1 VGIGGG
7 ALAFARV
14 EVHHRFSIESGGHNM
29 CHESWWW
36 RHRYEERDASRELWD
51 EFEQTRPLSDPE
63 PADEDTEITLERSDT
78 DPVAA
83 DR

>member
-1 VGIGGG
+1 
-7 ALAFARV
+7 
-14 EVHHRFSIESGGHNM
+14 M
-29 CHESWWW
+29 CHDRWFLRMQREREES
-36 RHRYEERDASRELWD
+36 RRLWD

-63 PADEDTEITLERSDT
+63 PAEEDPKVTLERRET